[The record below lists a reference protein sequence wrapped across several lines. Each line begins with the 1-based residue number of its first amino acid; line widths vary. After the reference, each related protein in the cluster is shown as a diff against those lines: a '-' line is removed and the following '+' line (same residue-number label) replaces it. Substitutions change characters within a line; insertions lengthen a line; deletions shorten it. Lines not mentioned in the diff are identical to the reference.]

1 MYLLGKSNVDI
12 YMTIANLF
20 AGVFCVISPLD
31 DLVSVNQSNISNI
44 DLVSIIGGAL
54 WDSI

>member
-1 MYLLGKSNVDI
+1 
-12 YMTIANLF
+12 MTIANLF